1 MEKHPRIRLSN
12 QPEVQDYMRIH
23 KNKHIMTTR
32 FNTQTINENR
42 EFREKI
48 NKQCVYATSEP
59 VSQAISPGD
68 IMMVLE
74 MNNDTNTI
82 VGIGLLKNK
91 GYFNQHH
98 IYSDPKYN
106 QFSYLGN
113 NHIDRTCMTTEEEQI
128 MKVFDNLCF
137 KGSGHLKR
145 LRGIKSFPSHKLH
158 NIYKMLN
165 IDLVAFISRMFKS
178 RIQQKSN
185 VKSA

>member
-1 MEKHPRIRLSN
+1 MEKHSRIRQSN
-12 QPEVQDYMRIH
+12 NPDVQQYMRLNQ
-23 KNKHIMTTR
+23 NKHIMTTR
-32 FNTQTINENR
+32 FNTQTIVENR
-42 EFREKI
+42 EFCQKQ
-48 NKQCVYATSEP
+48 NKKCIYATAEP
-59 VSQAISPGD
+59 VSQSILPGD

-106 QFSYLGN
+106 QFSYVGN
-113 NHIDRTCMTTEEEQI
+113 NHIVRSSMTAEEDQI

-137 KGSGHLKR
+137 KGYGHLKR
-145 LRGIKSFPSHKLH
+145 LRGIKSFPSYKLH

-165 IDLVAFISRMFKS
+165 IDLVAFIAQMFKT

-185 VKSA
+185 VKNA